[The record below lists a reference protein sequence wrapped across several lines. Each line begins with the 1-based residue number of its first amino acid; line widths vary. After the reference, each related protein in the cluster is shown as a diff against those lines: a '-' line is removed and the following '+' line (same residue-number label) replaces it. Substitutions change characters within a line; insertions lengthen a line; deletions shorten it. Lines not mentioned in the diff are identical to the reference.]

1 MRAFTVSLVPR
12 QRLNEQRSYS
22 VASAAC
28 PSTLKKLQLS
38 YWAIHGR
45 GRHTKL
51 PSRYCAR
58 KLRRL
63 SFRSWKM
70 ASPPSA
76 ARPWRKH
83 SSTSISCTLQ
93 IRSHHSKHHLTKYP
107 LSNHVSGRYQVEY
120 MAMSRPPT
128 TMESRCTPEY
138 RQ

>member
-12 QRLNEQRSYS
+12 QRLNGQRSYS

-51 PSRYCAR
+51 PSRYCTR
-58 KLRRL
+58 RLRR
-63 SFRSWKM
+63 RSSRNRKIEF
-70 ASPPSA
+70 PPST

-93 IRSHHSKHHLTKYP
+93 IRSHHRKYHLTKYP
-107 LSNHVSGRYQVEY
+107 LGN
-120 MAMSRPPT
+120 
-128 TMESRCTPEY
+128 
-138 RQ
+138 